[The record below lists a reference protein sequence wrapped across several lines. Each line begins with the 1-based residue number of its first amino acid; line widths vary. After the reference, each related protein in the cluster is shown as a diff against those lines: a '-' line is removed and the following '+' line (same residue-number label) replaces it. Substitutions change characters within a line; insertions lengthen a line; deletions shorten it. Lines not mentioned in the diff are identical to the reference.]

1 MRVDDLLARFTLW
14 VGTQRD
20 VRAAALV
27 GSHARGAARAESDVD
42 LLILTTAVEKYF
54 RDSEWAALVGEVVE
68 QRQEN
73 WGLVTALRVFYR
85 DGLEVEFNFAP
96 PVWAD
101 VPVDA
106 GTRRVVADGMQILFD
121 PHGTLKRLQQAVADA
136 R

>member
-1 MRVDDLLARFTLW
+1 MRVDDLLAQFTLW
-14 VGTQRD
+14 VGTQQD

-27 GSHARGAARAESDVD
+27 GSHARGAAHAGSDVD

-54 RDSEWAALVGEVVE
+54 RGSEWAALFGAVA
-68 QRQEN
+68 RQQQED
-73 WGLVTALRVFYR
+73 WGPVAALRVFYL

-121 PHGTLKRLQQAVADA
+121 PADTLKRLQQAVAAA